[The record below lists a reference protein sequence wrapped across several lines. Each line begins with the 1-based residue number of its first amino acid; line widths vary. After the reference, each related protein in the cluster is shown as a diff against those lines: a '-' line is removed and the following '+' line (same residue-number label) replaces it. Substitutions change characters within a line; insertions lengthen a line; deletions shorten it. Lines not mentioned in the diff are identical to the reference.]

1 MVVLPKETDLPKMN
15 EEAVTKQE
23 EKQEEAT
30 LPLQDILVAF
40 EQRILNLEAALY
52 RIKGAI

>member
-15 EEAVTKQE
+15 EETVTKQE

-52 RIKGAI
+52 RIKGVI

>member
-15 EEAVTKQE
+15 KEAVTKQE
-23 EKQEEAT
+23 EKQEETT